1 MNFLVAR
8 KSVMIMCAR
17 VCVHFGERGGT
28 EGGRKREGWET
39 EREGESMRIRECLLG
54 EGGGGGGRVCRLE
67 NSSQFHCKFRRVS
80 SIS

>member
-54 EGGGGGGRVCRLE
+54 GGGGGGGRREGLPIR
-67 NSSQFHCKFRRVS
+67 KFKPISLQVS
-80 SIS
+80 TR